1 MPEQAQ
7 RSPLATSSMAA
18 VREEFEITWSDAVDQ
33 LGEASRSRN
42 RAPCNSSMDDCSAMI
57 TMIATTRT

>member
-18 VREEFEITWSDAVDQ
+18 VREDSEITWSDAVDQ
-33 LGEASRSRN
+33 LGEASPSRN
-42 RAPCNSSMDDCSAMI
+42 RAHCNSPMDDCLAMI
-57 TMIATTRT
+57 AMSRT